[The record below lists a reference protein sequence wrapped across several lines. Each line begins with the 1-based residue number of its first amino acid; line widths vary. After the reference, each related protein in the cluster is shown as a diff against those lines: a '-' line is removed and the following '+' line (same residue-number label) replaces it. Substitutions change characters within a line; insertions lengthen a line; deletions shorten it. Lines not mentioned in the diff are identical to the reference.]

1 VPQRISSLKR
11 LCVVSKQF
19 ADESVLQ
26 RMSSLMRLCGASNK
40 FADQSVLNSVYQFLD
55 EFLRSRESVRLRVC
69 ASVN

>member
-1 VPQRISSLKR
+1 
-11 LCVVSKQF
+11 
-19 ADESVLQ
+19 
-26 RMSSLMRLCGASNK
+26 MRLCGASNK

>member
-19 ADESVLQ
+19 ADQSVLQ

-40 FADQSVLNSVYQFLD
+40 FVDQSVLNSVYQFLD
-55 EFLRSRESVRLRVC
+55 EVLRSRESVR
-69 ASVN
+69 